1 MFKTNKWTFFSFEL
15 QIMGPAENWEMFLII
30 THFIKELL
38 RKSSQSRHKVV
49 PFMAYTISPLFL
61 VCSEVFRTVL
71 PLSLKIKLLSKMHNF
86 AVFHDLLTI

>member
-1 MFKTNKWTFFSFEL
+1 MLKTNKWTFFSFES
-15 QIMGPAENWEMFLII
+15 QIMVPENWVMFLNI

-49 PFMAYTISPLFL
+49 PVMTYKISPLFL

-71 PLSLKIKLLSKMHNF
+71 PLSLKIKLLSKMHNS
-86 AVFHDLLTI
+86 AVFHDLSTI